1 MLITSSSDHSVIVF
15 HLHRELSLTGSEVV
29 VRAEPNEVALT
40 NLKVSSSK
48 AGDSRERTRRY
59 GFDYCFDSSDPE
71 ARNYADQ
78 ATIYGTLGQSILDAM
93 FAGYNGCLVAYGQS
107 ASGKT
112 YTMMGTKVVTVVC
125 FVIVN
130 YHRSGLS
137 FGIIYNE
144 RSVMRFNFAAGIC
157 R

>member
-1 MLITSSSDHSVIVF
+1 LIDTPASR
-15 HLHRELSLTGSEVV
+15 LRRELSLTGSEVV
-29 VRAEPNEVALT
+29 VRAEPSGVSLT

-78 ATIYGTLGQSILDAM
+78 ATIYRSLGQSILDAM

-112 YTMMGTKVVTVVC
+112 YTMMGTKVA
-125 FVIVN
+125 
-130 YHRSGLS
+130 
-137 FGIIYNE
+137 
-144 RSVMRFNFAAGIC
+144 SVSSL
-157 R
+157 

>member
-1 MLITSSSDHSVIVF
+1 MANIKVAVRVRPVSA
-15 HLHRELSLTGSEVV
+15 RELSLTGSEVV
-29 VRAEPNEVALT
+29 VRAEPSGVSLT

-78 ATIYGTLGQSILDAM
+78 ATIYRSLGQSILDAM

-112 YTMMGTKVVTVVC
+112 YTMMGTKEDPGLIPRLCEGILSRVEHDTGQKGVHRVTV
-125 FVIVN
+125 
-130 YHRSGLS
+130 
-137 FGIIYNE
+137 
-144 RSVMRFNFAAGIC
+144 RSVAVTEGSQ
-157 R
+157 